1 VGSVYRRGFAW
12 LLYDIKVVLGPWD
25 FSVAGMAVMMIII
38 ITTEVYIV
46 QSRARAAH
54 AMTEKSFRFET

>member
-12 LLYDIKVVLGPWD
+12 LLYDIKVVLGLWN
-25 FSVAGMAVMMIII
+25 FSVAGIAAMTII

-46 QSRARAAH
+46 LSRARAAH